1 MSRGLPASGR
11 SHTGDAEGSPRPR
24 ALAKLLLG
32 ILALYRL
39 CVSPLLGSHCRF
51 EPSCSRYASEAI
63 RKKGALRGSWV
74 ALRRLLRCHPLHE
87 GGLDPVR

>member
-1 MSRGLPASGR
+1 MSGR
-11 SHTGDAEGSPRPR
+11 IRRDGGKHARDKGQVAR
-24 ALAKLLLG
+24 AGLLAKLLLAL
-32 ILALYRL
+32 LAAYRTI
-39 CVSPLLGSHCRF
+39 VSPLLGPHCRF

-63 RKKGALRGSWV
+63 RKRGAVRGSWL